1 MDQAQTNSQVNQAAT
16 NGVSAIK
23 IIQPETKVKPAARE
37 KINQKANEL
46 RAKINQDKEASQD
59 KQSKDQT
66 KSSDKDNHKKP
77 TSADKDQKANDKHQ
91 S

>member
-1 MDQAQTNSQVNQAAT
+1 
-16 NGVSAIK
+16 
-23 IIQPETKVKPAARE
+23 
-37 KINQKANEL
+37 
-46 RAKINQDKEASQD
+46 
-59 KQSKDQT
+59 T

>member
-1 MDQAQTNSQVNQAAT
+1 
-16 NGVSAIK
+16 
-23 IIQPETKVKPAARE
+23 
-37 KINQKANEL
+37 
-46 RAKINQDKEASQD
+46 ASQD

>member
-1 MDQAQTNSQVNQAAT
+1 KDQTKSSDKDNHKKPT
-16 NGVSAIK
+16 SADK
-23 IIQPETKVKPAARE
+23 
-37 KINQKANEL
+37 
-46 RAKINQDKEASQD
+46 DKEASQD